1 MFCFV
6 LMPFD
11 PEFKDVYEI
20 GIKEACESAGAYCQ
34 RVDEQIF
41 HASILD
47 QIYNQISKA
56 DVVIAD
62 MTGRNPNVFYEVGYA
77 HALGKRTILLT
88 KSADDIPFDLK
99 HYPHI
104 VYDGSITKL
113 RKQLTTRVKWCIDNP
128 IETTMAHTI
137 DIEIYIGE
145 INLSSG
151 IFVFEGRETSKSM
164 TSYITV
170 HNNSSRTYVSEEY
183 EIGMTLRENVYVP
196 QSDLYEPQAQSQWC
210 YRASLPSGGNLWALS
225 PLGTLF
231 PGQYDRYKLPLFR
244 RVRSK
249 ENMILSVFTNAGS
262 REWCLTWPGGKT
274 D

>member
-1 MFCFV
+1 MAQMKTTAPKMFCFV

-88 KSADDIPFDLK
+88 KSAADIPFDLK

-104 VYDGSITKL
+104 VYEGSITKL
-113 RKQLTTRVKWCIDNP
+113 RDQLKARVEWCIENP
-128 IETTMAHTI
+128 IETAKAHTI
-137 DIEIYIGE
+137 DIELYIGE
-145 INLSSG
+145 VNLSSEMYA
-151 IFVFEGRETSKSM
+151 FDQERNAQFLYRCV
-164 TSYITV
+164 TV
-170 HNNSSRTYVSEEY
+170 HNNSPRTYISGECG
-183 EIGMTLRENVYVP
+183 IGVILGEKLSMRRKEWSSTPLPNGDNLLTLSR
-196 QSDLYEPQAQSQWC
+196 
-210 YRASLPSGGNLWALS
+210 LS
-225 PLGTLF
+225 TLF
-231 PGQYDRYKLPLFR
+231 PGQYCKF
-244 RVRSK
+244 
-249 ENMILSVFTNAGS
+249 ILSMSRKNLSESKIVLRVFTNAGS
-262 REWCLTWPGGKT
+262 REWALTWPCEMAN
-274 D
+274 